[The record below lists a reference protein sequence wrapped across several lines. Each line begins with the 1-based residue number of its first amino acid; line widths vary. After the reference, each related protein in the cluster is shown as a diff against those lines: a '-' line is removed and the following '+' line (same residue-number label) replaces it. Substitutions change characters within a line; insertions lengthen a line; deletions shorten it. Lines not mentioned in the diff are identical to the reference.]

1 VNQSARGV
9 ALRAVFTVVLFGLV
23 ALAIAGVV
31 PGSGTRLSHPAPGW
45 IAVGVAF
52 ELAACLSYAWLFH
65 GVFSHGA
72 YTVRFLRSVQIGVGE
87 LGAFAVVPA
96 GVGGPVLRVWA
107 LLRSG
112 MPFRVVMVRSVIHA
126 PILNLPYILAAVV
139 LGTSVL
145 LGVGPG
151 HAPTLVALAPLGLVV
166 VAVALA
172 AAATVYVRRHKAQPQ
187 QRWRRLGMQALKA
200 IPEGVRA
207 VPGRLREPALPAA
220 ALGYWAGDCAVLV
233 VAFQAAHGSA
243 PIAVIVLGYMLG
255 QLGNALPL
263 PGGVGGVEPVMLG
276 VLTASGVDT
285 GLGGAAIVLYRL
297 IALGIQAVAG
307 ALALATLVP
316 ELQQTTRPTTTGL
329 TSA

>member
-1 VNQSARGV
+1 MRRSARGV
-9 ALRAVFTVVLFGLV
+9 AFRAAFTVVLFGLV
-23 ALAIAGVV
+23 ALAIAGVA
-31 PGSGTRLSHPAPGW
+31 PGSGTRLSHPAGRW

-72 YTVRFLRSVQIGVGE
+72 YTLRFLRSAQIGVGE

-107 LLRSG
+107 LMRGG
-112 MPFRVVMVRSVIHA
+112 MPFRTVAVRSVIHA
-126 PILNLPYILAAVV
+126 PILNLPYILAAVA
-139 LGTSVL
+139 LGTSVVL
-145 LGVGPG
+145 RVGPG

-172 AAATVYVRRHKAQPQ
+172 FAATIYVRRRDRPPQ
-187 QRWRRLGMQALKA
+187 QGWRKLGVQALEA

-207 VPGRLREPALPAA
+207 VPSRLRDPALPAA

-233 VAFQAAHGSA
+233 VMFHAAGGSA

-276 VLTASGVDT
+276 VLTASGVDA

-297 IALGIQAVAG
+297 ISLGIQAVAG
-307 ALALATLVP
+307 AIAVATLVP
-316 ELQQTTRPTTTGL
+316 ALQRTTRPTRIG
-329 TSA
+329 